1 VPWLQQ
7 KFSLPHPI
15 IKAMSLKSN
24 LRAPVAGRASRLP
37 GAEPAHLSAAG
48 ARPPAGEAP
57 APLPAF
63 AGTLGGSLV
72 MPREAAREL
81 GGHPAGPEFPSRRN
95 HHPQPNPTMTEKTTK
110 TRETANV
117 PEHDR
122 KVETHTEET
131 RRQPETKVE
140 TKTES
145 TDKQPE

>member
-1 VPWLQQ
+1 
-7 KFSLPHPI
+7 
-15 IKAMSLKSN
+15 MSNKSTQ
-24 LRAPVAGRASRLP
+24 RAPVARRITRLP
-37 GAEPAHLSAAG
+37 CAEPANLSAAI

-57 APLPAF
+57 APLPDF

-72 MPREAAREL
+72 RPREAFQEL
-81 GGHPAGPEFPSRRN
+81 GGHQAGPTFPSRRN
-95 HHPQPNPTMTEKTTK
+95 HHTQPNTMTEKTTK

-140 TKTES
+140 TKTEA
-145 TDKQPE
+145 TEKQPEE